1 MFFGFTFLFRGGS
14 LLFCFSGED
23 AAAGGPGLK
32 EMLESDRCSKILDE
46 EFITNES
53 KSEVEKFGIPHA
65 VHCQDILDDANALYM
80 YVDMWR
86 HST

>member
-1 MFFGFTFLFRGGS
+1 M
-14 LLFCFSGED
+14 FCFSGED

-53 KSEVEKFGIPHA
+53 KSETQA
-65 VHCQDILDDANALYM
+65 VD
-80 YVDMWR
+80 
-86 HST
+86 